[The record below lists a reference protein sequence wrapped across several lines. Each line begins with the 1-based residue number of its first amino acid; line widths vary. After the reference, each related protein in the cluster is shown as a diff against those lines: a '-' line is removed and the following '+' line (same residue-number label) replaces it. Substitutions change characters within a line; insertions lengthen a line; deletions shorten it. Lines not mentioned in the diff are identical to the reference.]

1 MFGAR
6 RHARYPISLRLR
18 LQLPGGELET
28 TTEDISLAGFSA
40 RCPQLPEEG
49 TSFGFAVY
57 LPDGVTVLGTASA
70 MRVSADGLSGFS
82 CEFSKDAAPT
92 WEAFVK
98 QEQASGGLWRMLSRY
113 VASGNDDTRAIEE
126 KGRFEALFKR
136 EQASAVRL
144 HMVGENGEAY
154 RVAFEKQPSEAPEA
168 VAFANVSPT
177 VLELV
182 RRAASRILSED
193 VYLRRTPSSPIEPV
207 RVVELKRGG
216 YAYVAHHPSG
226 KPSLMGLQGSELMV
240 VDVDGEAIYPFF
252 TEDELER
259 IAADTFRREETPAGA
274 PTSTPSGGSAALQE
288 GFSKKYQH
296 TVVDSRPAPATFEDL
311 RAAMMASQRV
321 QTRTYGARTL
331 RLFPDV
337 WVYAE
342 QVSAPAT
349 PVRGFMVEDGQALC
363 VFVLSGVNAPRVTRL
378 EPADFVSIIRDA

>member
-18 LQLPGGELET
+18 LQLPSGELET
-28 TTEDISLAGFSA
+28 TTEDVSLAGFSA

-49 TSFGFAVY
+49 TSFGFAVH
-57 LPDGVTVLGTASA
+57 LPDGATVQGTASA
-70 MRVSADGLSGFS
+70 MRVAADGLSGFS
-82 CEFSKDAAPT
+82 CEFASEHLAA

-113 VASGNDDTRAIEE
+113 VASGSDDTRSVEE

-154 RVAFEKQPSEAPEA
+154 RVAFEKHPSESPEA
-168 VAFANVSPT
+168 SAFANASPT

-182 RRAASRILSED
+182 RRAASRLLSQD
-193 VYLRRTPSSPIEPV
+193 VFLRRAPSAPIQPV
-207 RVVELKRGG
+207 RIVELKRGG
-216 YAYVAHHPSG
+216 YAYVVQHANG
-226 KPSLMGLQGSELMV
+226 KPSLMGLQGSELIV

-259 IAADTFRREETPAGA
+259 IAADTFRREPEPAAPGAPSAGA
-274 PTSTPSGGSAALQE
+274 DIQE

-296 TVVDSRPAPATFEDL
+296 TVVDHRPAAATFEDL
-311 RAAMMASQRV
+311 RAAMIASQRV
-321 QTRTYGARTL
+321 QSRTYGARTL

-349 PVRGFMVEDGQALC
+349 PLRGFMVEDGDALC

>member
-1 MFGAR
+1 MFGNR
-6 RHARYPISLRLR
+6 RHARYPINLRLR

-49 TSFGFAVY
+49 TSFGFAVH

-70 MRVSADGLSGFS
+70 MRVSAEGLSGFS
-82 CEFSKDAAPT
+82 CEFSKDAMPA

-98 QEQASGGLWRMLSRY
+98 QEQGSGGLWRMISRY
-113 VASGNDDTRAIEE
+113 VASGSDDTRAVEE

-154 RVAFEKQPSEAPEA
+154 RVAFEKQPSESPEA
-168 VAFANVSPT
+168 TFANVSPI
-177 VLELV
+177 VQELV
-182 RRAASRILSED
+182 KRAASRILSED
-193 VYLRRTPSSPIEPV
+193 LFLRRTPNSPIEPV

-216 YAYVAHHPSG
+216 YAYVAHHPNG
-226 KPSLMGLQGSELMV
+226 KPSLMGLQGSEMMV
-240 VDVDGEAIYPFF
+240 VDVDGESIYPHF

-259 IAADTFRREETPAGA
+259 IAADSFRREMEPSSSS
-274 PTSTPSGGSAALQE
+274 TSSTSVADIQD

-296 TVVDSRPAPATFEDL
+296 TVVDSRPAAATFEDL
-311 RAAMMASQRV
+311 RAAMIASQRV
-321 QTRTYGARTL
+321 QSRTYGPRTL

-349 PVRGFMVEDGQALC
+349 PIRGFMVEDGEALC
-363 VFVLSGVNAPRVTRL
+363 VFVLSGVNAPRVSRL
-378 EPADFVSIIRDA
+378 ESADFVSIIRDA

>member
-1 MFGAR
+1 MFGNR
-6 RHARYPISLRLR
+6 RHARYPINLRLR
-18 LQLPGGELET
+18 LQLPSGELET

-49 TSFGFAVY
+49 TSFGFAVH
-57 LPDGVTVLGTASA
+57 LPDATMVQGTASA

-82 CEFSKDAAPT
+82 CEFSKEHTPA

-113 VASGNDDTRAIEE
+113 VASGSDDARAIEE
-126 KGRFEALFKR
+126 KGRFETLFKR

-154 RVAFEKQPSEAPEA
+154 RVAFEKQPSESPEA
-168 VAFANVSPT
+168 TFASVSPV

-193 VYLRRTPSSPIEPV
+193 LFLRRTPSSPIEPV

-216 YAYVAHHPSG
+216 FAYVAHHPNG
-226 KPSLMGLQGSELMV
+226 KPSLMGLQGSEMMV
-240 VDVDGEAIYPFF
+240 VDVDGEAIYPYF

-259 IAADTFRREETPAGA
+259 IAADTFRREVEPGA
-274 PTSTPSGGSAALQE
+274 NTTPSAGVAAIQE

-296 TVVDSRPAPATFEDL
+296 TVVDNRPAPASFEDL
-311 RAAMMASQRV
+311 RAAMIASQRV
-321 QTRTYGARTL
+321 QSRTYGARTL

-342 QVSAPAT
+342 QASAPAT
-349 PVRGFMVEDGQALC
+349 PVRGFMVEDGEALC

>member
-1 MFGAR
+1 MFGNR
-6 RHARYPISLRLR
+6 RHARFPINLRLR
-18 LQLPGGELET
+18 LQLPSGELET

-49 TSFGFAVY
+49 TSFGFAVH
-57 LPDGVTVLGTASA
+57 LPDGATVLGTASA

-82 CEFSKDAAPT
+82 CEFSKELAPA

-98 QEQASGGLWRMLSRY
+98 QEQGSGGLWRMLSRY
-113 VASGNDDTRAIEE
+113 VASGSDDTRAIEE

-154 RVAFEKQPSEAPEA
+154 RVAFEKQPSESPEA
-168 VAFANVSPT
+168 TFAGVSPV

-182 RRAASRILSED
+182 RRAASRILSEELF
-193 VYLRRTPSSPIEPV
+193 VRRTPNSPIEPV

-216 YAYVAHHPSG
+216 FAYVAHHPNG
-226 KPSLMGLQGSELMV
+226 KPSLMGLQGSEMMV
-240 VDVDGEAIYPFF
+240 VDVDGESIYPHF

-259 IAADTFRREETPAGA
+259 IAADTFRREVEPAG
-274 PTSTPSGGSAALQE
+274 TSGTPNTAVAAIQD

-296 TVVDSRPAPATFEDL
+296 TVVDNRPAPATFEDL

-321 QTRTYGARTL
+321 QSRTYGTRTL
-331 RLFPDV
+331 KLFPDV

-342 QVSAPAT
+342 QISSPQT
-349 PVRGFMVEDGQALC
+349 PVRGFMVEDGEALC
-363 VFVLSGVNAPRVTRL
+363 VFVLSGVNAPRVSRL
-378 EPADFVSIIRDA
+378 ELADFVSIIRDA